1 MSRHGVLLDRD
12 GTLIEDRG
20 YLARPEQVAL
30 LPGAREALTE
40 LRRLGFALA
49 VVSNQSGVARGY
61 FDEAAV
67 EAVNR
72 RINELLGGPACVD
85 RFFICP
91 HLPEGIVPEY
101 SFECECRKPKP
112 GLIERAAREMDLD
125 LSRSFLVGDARRD
138 LAAGR
143 EARVGKVVLVLTGTA
158 ELVRDLMG
166 VPTEADHVAKDLPAA
181 VDWIRRNRTL

>member
-1 MSRHGVLLDRD
+1 MSRRGVLLDRD

-20 YLARPEQVAL
+20 YLARPEQVSL
-30 LPGAREALTE
+30 LPGVREGMAE
-40 LRRLGFALA
+40 LKRLGFALA

-61 FDEAAV
+61 FNEAAV

-72 RINELLGGPACVD
+72 RINELLGTAAGVD
-85 RFFICP
+85 RFFFCP
-91 HLPEGIVPEY
+91 HLREGIVPEY

-112 GLIERAAREMDLD
+112 GMIERAAREMDLD
-125 LSRSFLVGDARRD
+125 LARSFLVGDARRD

-166 VPTEADHVAKDLPAA
+166 VPTEADHVARDLLSA
-181 VDWIRRNRTL
+181 VEWIRGR